1 MKQKIMK
8 SNSLSSLDQN
18 KTAWAGMGF
27 VRALPFMFPQAGRPK
42 TCLLQKLV
50 AVLTLAVLCG
60 GLIAAA
66 APMPVEEALPMV
78 GTDAHGHAYPGATV
92 PFGMV
97 QLSPDTPLQGWDGSS
112 GYHYTDSA
120 ILGFSHTHLSGTG
133 CACLGDVLLMP
144 TVGKVYLDAGSPG
157 QGYSSRFS
165 HDQEHATPGCYS
177 VFLKDPK
184 VQVELTATAR
194 CGFHKY
200 TFPESDQAHIILDL
214 VHNVGNDP
222 VEASVQVEGNDTISG
237 YRFSDGWGGRRA
249 IYFVMQFSK
258 PFDSFGIEQN
268 GRRLAADA
276 HESVGRNIKAY
287 VNFKTGANEAILVK
301 VGISGT
307 GIERARK
314 NLAAEIAGWDFDSVR
329 SVAVKQWQ
337 QVFNTV
343 QIQTFDPHIR
353 TTFYANLYLSCLA
366 PVLFNDVDG
375 SYRGYDHQN
384 HAETNFQNYTTF
396 SIWDIY
402 RAQWPLLTILHPDR
416 VNDMV
421 QSMLAGY
428 RELDQHT
435 TPIWPIWGNETW
447 CMIGYHSA
455 DMIADAYLNG
465 FRGFDAETA
474 YQAVRDTAMQ
484 DRNGLKTY
492 KELGY
497 VVSKPGEQ
505 ATSKTLEYTFDDWC
519 IARMAQALGHEKD
532 AQLFYQ
538 RSANYRNLFDT
549 TTQFFR
555 GRKANGA
562 WRAPFV
568 DNALVGDE
576 YTEADAWQYA
586 FDVQQN
592 VPDLIA
598 LYGGDQGFI
607 QKMDA
612 MFTANSTIYTDIPDI
627 SGRIGQYSQGDEQ
640 SHHVAYLYDY
650 AGAPYKTQYWV
661 RQVMSLMYGDT
672 AAGQCGNV
680 DCGQMAAWYV
690 FSALGFYPMNPDSG
704 VYAIGSPVVSK
715 AVVHLDRDK
724 YHGRRFTVIAKNN
737 SSDNIYIQSAEL
749 NGQPLL
755 EPWLTSDQITSGG
768 TLRLVMGPKP
778 NAEWGS
784 PEEDRPPATMPAD
797 FNYPALPT
805 PTSDKLVQLPIPIRV
820 TCGGDEPVGGFVPDP
835 NMLSGGMN
843 YTGAAIDTGAPHAAP
858 AAVYQSECYGKD
870 FAYTFPVPAGEHY
883 LVRLHFAEIFDSD
896 AGTRVE
902 NITING
908 QPVLTNFDTYAAA
921 GGMNKAVVREF
932 PEIAPDTQGNIVIR
946 ITAAP
951 DSPDQNAKI
960 SGIEILKP
968 GAGVEAAARPRFNT
982 KTADGNCEIT
992 INTAEA
998 PELTDWAQNHLAPV
1012 LAEWYPK
1019 IVALLPSEGFTE
1031 PKHFRVTLKPMDGVA
1046 YTSGTEVVANS
1057 SWLGTEL
1064 NGEAVGSLV
1073 HEMVHVIQQFN
1084 GDNPSW
1090 LVEGT
1095 ADYVRWFN
1103 YEPQSHGADIVWMR
1117 RLRHF
1122 TPRYDA
1128 SYRISA
1134 NFLNWVTEKYDKEIV
1149 TRLNAAMRADTYDDN
1164 LWKKYTGKTLQQL
1177 GEEWKQDIEAQLG
1190 TPSVVNH
1197 VKTKGL
1203 SDSKLAQGG
1212 PLACVSITPFVPES
1226 AVSR

>member
-1 MKQKIMK
+1 MKTQNSFQQTAARFQKTI
-8 SNSLSSLDQN
+8 
-18 KTAWAGMGF
+18 A
-27 VRALPFMFPQAGRPK
+27 
-42 TCLLQKLV
+42 
-50 AVLTLAVLCG
+50 
-60 GLIAAA
+60 IAATA
-66 APMPVEEALPMV
+66 IALGFSADASSNPVDETLPMV

-133 CACLGDVLLMP
+133 CGCLGDILLMP

-184 VQVELTATAR
+184 VQVELTATTR

-214 VHNVGNDP
+214 VHNVGNEP
-222 VEASVQVEGNDTISG
+222 VEASIQVESNDTISG

-268 GRRLAADA
+268 GRQLAAGA

-287 VNFKTGANEAILVK
+287 VNYKTAANEAILVK

-307 GIERARK
+307 GIEGARK
-314 NLAAEIAGWDFDSVR
+314 NLAAEIPGWNFDGVR
-329 SVAVKQWQ
+329 AAAVKQWK
-337 QVFNTV
+337 QVFDAV

-375 SYRGYDHQN
+375 TYRGYDHQN
-384 HAETNFQNYTTF
+384 HAGTNFQNYTTF

-428 RELDQHT
+428 RELGQHT
-435 TPIWPIWGNETW
+435 TPIWPLWGNETW

-455 DMIADAYLNG
+455 DMIADAYLDG
-465 FRGFDAETA
+465 FRGFDAEAA

-484 DRNGLKTY
+484 NRNGLKTY

-519 IARMAQALGHEKD
+519 IARMAQALGHEED
-532 AQLFYQ
+532 AQLFYR

-562 WRAPFV
+562 WRTPFA

-598 LYGGDQGFI
+598 LYGGDHGFI
-607 QKMDA
+607 QKMDT
-612 MFTANSTIYTDIPDI
+612 MFTTNSTIYTDIPDI

-661 RQVMSLMYGDT
+661 RQAMSTMYNDT
-672 AAGQCGNV
+672 PAGQCGNV
-680 DCGQMAAWYV
+680 DCGQMSAWYI
-690 FSALGFYPMNPDSG
+690 FSALGFYPVNPDSG
-704 VYAIGSPVVSK
+704 IYAIGSPVVSK
-715 AVVHLDRDK
+715 AIVHLDRDK
-724 YHGRRFTVIAKNN
+724 YHGRTFTVIAKNN
-737 SSDNIYIQSAEL
+737 SADNIYIQSAEL

-755 EPWLTSDQITSGG
+755 KPWLTFDQITAGG

-778 NAEWGS
+778 NLEWGS

-797 FNYPALPT
+797 FHYPALPT

-820 TCGGDEPVGGFVPDP
+820 TCGGGEPVGGFVPAPD
-835 NMLSGGMN
+835 MLSGGMN
-843 YTGAAIDTGAPHAAP
+843 HTDAAIDTDTPHAAP

-870 FAYTFPVPAGEHY
+870 FDYTFPVPAGEHY
-883 LVRLHFAEIFDSD
+883 LVRLHFAEIFDSGL
-896 AGTRVE
+896 GTRVE

-908 QPVLTNFDTYAAA
+908 QPALTNFDTYAAA

-932 PEIAPDTQGNIVIR
+932 PDIAPDAQGNIVIR
-946 ITAAP
+946 ISATP

-960 SGIEILKP
+960 SGIEILKS
-968 GAGVEAAARPRFNT
+968 GAGAETSSPSPFSI
-982 KTADGNCEIT
+982 KTADGKCEIV

-998 PELTDWAQNHLAPV
+998 PELKDWAENHLAPV

-1019 IVALLPSEGFTE
+1019 IVALLPSEGFTA
-1031 PKHFRVTLKPMDGVA
+1031 PTHFRVTLKPMDGVA

-1064 NGEAVGSLV
+1064 NGEAVGALV
-1073 HEMVHVIQQFN
+1073 HEMVHVVQQFN

-1095 ADYVRWFN
+1095 ADYVRWFK

-1149 TRLNAAMRADTYDDN
+1149 TQLNAAMRADIYDDN
-1164 LWKKYTGKTLQQL
+1164 LWKKYTGKTPQQL

-1190 TPSVVNH
+1190 IPSVVN
-1197 VKTKGL
+1197 TM
-1203 SDSKLAQGG
+1203 SKQKD
-1212 PLACVSITPFVPES
+1212 
-1226 AVSR
+1226 